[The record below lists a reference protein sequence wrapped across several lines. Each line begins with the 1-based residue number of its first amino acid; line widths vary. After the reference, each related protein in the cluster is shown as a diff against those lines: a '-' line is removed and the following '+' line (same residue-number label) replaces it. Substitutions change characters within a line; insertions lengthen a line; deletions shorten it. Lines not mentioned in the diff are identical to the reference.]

1 MTRFIRIKIPYVVVL
16 MLMGLTTL
24 STAFSAQTVK
34 VEGLIEGRSGDSMI
48 LKPSQSPKL
57 VVLLTDS
64 TNVGQVQG
72 VLKARKK
79 EMSMAA
85 LSPGSPLKARGRYN

>member
-1 MTRFIRIKIPYVVVL
+1 MTKFNWLRISYVAVL
-16 MLMGLTTL
+16 SLMGLTML
-24 STAFSAQTVK
+24 STTFAAQTVK
-34 VEGLIEGRSGDSMI
+34 VEGLIQGRSGDSMI
-48 LKPSQSPKL
+48 LKTSQSPKL